1 MVTIIRIL
9 SVIALAAFS
18 VGPVSAATVAP
29 QQQVIVAQ
37 SAITGSI
44 AGKVT
49 DTSGAPVA
57 NATVNL
63 RGAATYIAASDAK
76 GAFQIENITPG
87 IYSVVISKPGYN
99 SENEA
104 NFAVVAGSS
113 QNLNIA
119 LQALTFSSLRSI
131 ATVRSTGRGTFNA
144 TPASVAVISSQTFQD
159 QAQPQVAHVL
169 NQIPGV
175 VSSLPGV
182 NGAVPGA
189 ITFPNIRGALSFET
203 ASLIDGHPI
212 SVGRYGDY
220 VTTFLSSYMFGSTEL
235 VKGPGA
241 DAPEVNYAI
250 GGTINFRTKDPTY
263 KPTGTL
269 TFGTDTYGG
278 YFTNAGYSGTTSNG
292 KLGWVFDYAR
302 NSAVSAIDNY
312 QAKWDAQN
320 FTVNPLDPANSY
332 HLGYQDDQNY
342 PSGTF
347 GKYAGLPY
355 NTGTL
360 VACCQPISSD
370 YKNDAELVK
379 LRYKFSDATVMTA
392 SYLGSQTSADQ
403 NANNSSQLNFLFVP
417 DSFAPVPY
425 TGSLNPGSLLTT
437 NFYLPSNL
445 ETNNEPIF
453 QAEIRTTLG
462 KDSILARAYSASI
475 ARLGIQGPADPNA
488 PVYQTFQ
495 LFGTGFDDN
504 GGEHTYNGQYVNTQ
518 LDSPYYHQTEIDKL
532 NGFSLQY
539 SHPIGQ
545 DNLLS
550 ASVDSVNAMTRA
562 NTIESG
568 GYTTY
573 SIPEGSGQRLTTAQL
588 RGTFH
593 LGPKV
598 TVSETNYFNSYRSTY
613 PIACAVGADCH
624 GDTPSFVFNTST
636 TGHFDPRLAIEFRP
650 NDRVALRFAT
660 GSSIAPP
667 YINLLSQLSTPPT
680 CRSTKSCKNASQ
692 TLNAGTIKP
701 ETAWGYD
708 LGGDYRFKDGVTSA
722 SLDLYTSTL
731 FNQYLSE
738 TFLNGTCVPDTTT
751 SHNCN
756 LGTGP
761 GAVPIFASANA
772 NLNNA
777 RYQGIEFSLRGN
789 PLVGWGYVLQ
799 GALQKAYPFNLGACF
814 YSNDPT
820 NCSLRNTNLAII
832 PSVNYNGGA
841 LPDAANGVSNQNI
854 PYAQGYAELHY
865 NMPNSGYASFG
876 ETYYG
881 NNNSLYVKPFFVA
894 NASLRYP
901 VANQTSVQV
910 SIDNIFNSNSAL
922 FPLQNAGIPVP
933 LANGSIGLTQANTFG
948 PRTIRFVF
956 TKDFGQNP

>member
-18 VGPVSAATVAP
+18 VGPVRAATVAP

-37 SAITGSI
+37 SATTGSI

-49 DTSGAPVA
+49 DTSGAPVSNA
-57 NATVNL
+57 NVNL
-63 RGAATYIAASDAK
+63 SGPATYVASTDAK
-76 GAFQIENITPG
+76 GAFHIENITPG
-87 IYSVVISKPGYN
+87 LYSVVISKPGYN
-99 SENEA
+99 AENETS
-104 NFAVVAGSS
+104 FAVVAGSS
-113 QNLNIA
+113 QNLTVA

-144 TPASVAVISSQTFQD
+144 TPASVAVIPSQTFQD

-278 YFTNAGYSGTTSNG
+278 YFTNVGYSGTTSNG

-312 QAKWDAQN
+312 QAKSDAAG
-320 FTVNPLDPANSY
+320 FTVNPLDPVNAY
-332 HLGYQDDQNY
+332 HIGFQDNQTY
-342 PSGTF
+342 PPGTF
-347 GKYAGLPY
+347 VNGGLPF

-360 VACCQPISSD
+360 VACCQPISAD
-370 YKNDAELVK
+370 YRNDAELVK
-379 LRYKFSDATVMTA
+379 LRYKFSDATVLTA

-403 NANNSSQLNFLFVP
+403 NANNSSQLNFLFAP
-417 DSFAPVPY
+417 DPSAPVPY
-425 TGSLNPGSLLTT
+425 TGSLNAGNVLTT
-437 NFYLPSNL
+437 SFFLPSNL

-475 ARLGIQGPADPNA
+475 ARLGVQGPADPNA
-488 PVYQTFQ
+488 PVFQSFQ

-504 GGEHTYNGQYVNTQ
+504 GGEHTYNGQYVNVQ

-532 NGFSLQY
+532 NGFSLEY
-539 SHPIGQ
+539 SHPLGR

-550 ASVDSVNAMTRA
+550 ASVDTVNSTTRA
-562 NTIESG
+562 NTIFG
-568 GYTTY
+568 GGFTNY
-573 SIPEGSGQRLTTAQL
+573 SIPEGSGQRFTTGQL

-593 LGPKV
+593 VGPKV

-636 TGHFDPRLAIEFRP
+636 TGHFDPRLSIEFRP
-650 NDRVALRFAT
+650 TNQVAVRFAT
-660 GSSIAPP
+660 GSTIAPP

-680 CRSTKSCKNASQ
+680 CGSTKSCKNASQ

-731 FNQYLSE
+731 FNQYLSQ
-738 TFLNGTCVPDTTT
+738 TFQSGTCIPDTTT
-751 SHNCN
+751 KHNCTI
-756 LGTGP
+756 GSGP
-761 GAVPIFASANA
+761 ASVPIFATANA

-777 RYQGIEFSLRGN
+777 RYQGIEFSLRRN
-789 PLVGWGYVLQ
+789 PPVGWGYVVQ
-799 GALQKAYPFNLGACF
+799 GALQKAYPFNLGPCF

-820 NCSLRNTNLAII
+820 NCSLRNTNLGVVPNI
-832 PSVNYNGGA
+832 NYTGGGEA
-841 LPDAANGVSNQNI
+841 DSTNGVSNQNI
-854 PYAQGYAELHY
+854 PYSQGYAELHY
-865 NMPNSGYASFG
+865 NMPNQGYASFG

-881 NNNSLYVKPFFVA
+881 NNNSLYVKAFFVA
-894 NASLRYP
+894 NATVRYP
-901 VANQTSVQV
+901 LANQTSVQV
-910 SIDNIFNSNSAL
+910 SVDNIFNSNSAL
-922 FPLQNAGIPVP
+922 FPLQNAGIQIP
-933 LANGSIGLTQANTFG
+933 LANGNVGLTQANTFG
-948 PRTIRFVF
+948 PRTVRFVF
-956 TKDFGQNP
+956 TKDFGANP